1 MRIRRKTKTSLFAT
15 VLVLLAL
22 MAGMLLSGC
31 SVTDDTQT
39 ASPTVTTT
47 APTTTGSTT
56 PATTA
61 TPSTPSTAVPD
72 STTPSAGTQPA
83 ASSPTTVQPADPATL
98 EEEDIVLSLEGFGN
112 AGALADSQLSIL
124 DMMTYA
130 LQDEYAARAEYFEIQ
145 ESFGTMRPYDNIMRS
160 EEKHIAMLKDLF
172 AQYGLTVPEDDSAD
186 HVVIPASLL
195 EAAETGV
202 QAEIN
207 NIAMYEKF
215 LTYTLPQD
223 VADAFDALM
232 SASESHLSPFE
243 NQVEK
248 LS

>member
-1 MRIRRKTKTSLFAT
+1 
-15 VLVLLAL
+15 
-22 MAGMLLSGC
+22 
-31 SVTDDTQT
+31 
-39 ASPTVTTT
+39 
-47 APTTTGSTT
+47 
-56 PATTA
+56 
-61 TPSTPSTAVPD
+61 
-72 STTPSAGTQPA
+72 
-83 ASSPTTVQPADPATL
+83 VQPVDPATL
-98 EEEDIVLSLEGFGN
+98 DEEDIILTLEGFGN

-232 SASESHLSPFE
+232 SASESHLSAFE

>member
-1 MRIRRKTKTSLFAT
+1 
-15 VLVLLAL
+15 
-22 MAGMLLSGC
+22 
-31 SVTDDTQT
+31 
-39 ASPTVTTT
+39 
-47 APTTTGSTT
+47 
-56 PATTA
+56 
-61 TPSTPSTAVPD
+61 
-72 STTPSAGTQPA
+72 
-83 ASSPTTVQPADPATL
+83 
-98 EEEDIVLSLEGFGN
+98 
-112 AGALADSQLSIL
+112 
-124 DMMTYA
+124 
-130 LQDEYAARAEYFEIQ
+130 
-145 ESFGTMRPYDNIMRS
+145 MRPYDNIMRS

-223 VADAFDALM
+223 VADVFDALM
-232 SASESHLSPFE
+232 SASESHLSAFE